1 MVGYSIKS
9 IKLLTLAKYKYSQ
22 FQNTCKLLP
31 YGSIYFVKR
40 SDTTSLTEES
50 GQGQLL
56 HG

>member
-9 IKLLTLAKYKYSQ
+9 IKLSTLAKYKYSQ

-50 GQGQLL
+50 EQGQ
-56 HG
+56 